1 MPTVARE
8 GEFEFRVYTHE
19 AAYEPPHVHVVFG
32 GEQVRIN
39 LDNGEFMEEPAP
51 GKQRAI
57 RKAYARH
64 IAKIRRKWDEIH
76 GTKKKREGGILT

>member
-8 GEFEFRVYTHE
+8 GEFQFSVYPRE
-19 AAYEPPHVHVVFG
+19 AAYEPPHVHVVFA

-39 LDNGEFMEEPAP
+39 IDNGQFMEEPPP
-51 GKQRAI
+51 GKRRAI

-64 IAKIRRKWDEIH
+64 AAEIRRKWDEIH
-76 GTKKKREGGILT
+76 GAKRKGEEES